1 MLKSF
6 QILNENPSDRSYCH
20 TCHTFLVKMPNE
32 VIRDKHKNHAI
43 QKGITDEQIQ
53 RPTTF
58 LRSLSNDKKEA
69 QYFFSDASL
78 NCFVRIFQRL
88 KIK

>member
-1 MLKSF
+1 MPKPFQVLK
-6 QILNENPSDRSYCH
+6 ENPSDRSYCH
-20 TCHTFLVKMPNE
+20 TCHTFLVETSNC
-32 VIRDKHKNHAI
+32 DKHQKHVI

-69 QYFFSDASL
+69 QYFFSEASL
-78 NCFVRIFQRL
+78 KCFVHIFQQL

>member
-1 MLKSF
+1 MK
-6 QILNENPSDRSYCH
+6 
-20 TCHTFLVKMPNE
+20 
-32 VIRDKHKNHAI
+32 I
-43 QKGITDEQIQ
+43 QRGVSDEQIKQ
-53 RPTTF
+53 PTTF

-78 NCFVRIFQRL
+78 RCFAHIFERL